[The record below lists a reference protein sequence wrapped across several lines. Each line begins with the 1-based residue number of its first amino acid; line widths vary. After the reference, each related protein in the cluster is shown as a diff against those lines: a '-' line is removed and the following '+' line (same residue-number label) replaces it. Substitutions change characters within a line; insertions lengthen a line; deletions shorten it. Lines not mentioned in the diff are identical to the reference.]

1 MKDAP
6 NHITMN
12 MIGSAQTARKII
24 EDGDVPIFLVVLITP
39 KALQEPCSRLVSHYT
54 PSAQSLI
61 QSLYDP
67 IFSAI
72 MQQWL

>member
-12 MIGSAQTARKII
+12 MIGSAQTARKIT
-24 EDGDVPIFLVVLITP
+24 EDSDVPIFLVVSITP
-39 KALQEPCSRLVSHYT
+39 KASREPCFPSVSHYT
-54 PSAQSLI
+54 TSARSLI
-61 QSLYDP
+61 QPLYEP
-67 IFSAI
+67 ILSAI